1 MSMIFPLPSKLL
13 LRGIVLA
20 ALLPVLPV
28 GGLAAPEGV
37 VPVPRGVS
45 HLINGDF
52 KLVKDGGALP
62 QFWEPGEEGTITRM
76 VEDGR
81 TYLRLVAEKPGQLV
95 RVTQT
100 VPIPAGVRG
109 LEFRSV
115 FRNKDVKFGKSF
127 VCDAR
132 AQLGFTDPEG
142 NPLKG
147 GVDPVFDS
155 HAQTWR
161 EISRKFLVPEGAAF
175 LRVTL
180 CLNRPASG
188 TLDVAEVR
196 LVAMEEKEAQ
206 DMALI
211 PVLAARKKEEDAAEV
226 MRLLALPPV
235 TKEIRVSGNRLVTQD
250 GREIRLQGVNV
261 PSLEWS
267 PKGENVNRSIKVA
280 VRDWKAN
287 AIRLPVSGGFWFGRG
302 KGKEGPNDAEAYR
315 AVVDEVVKL
324 AAGQGAY
331 LILDLHYYG
340 GPKESAVEFWK
351 DAAARYANHPAVLFD
366 LFNEP
371 HGISWDLWQKGGAM
385 EVTDKTTKEVTSVQV
400 VGMQTLVDTVRSTGA
415 RNIIVAGGL
424 SHALNL
430 SGILEGHAL
439 SDTAGNGIMYA
450 THFYNWHGNWEKN
463 FLQVAAVHPV
473 LVGEFGADVKKMSFV
488 PAKNQEDPYT
498 WMPDAMGMIQKYKLN
513 WTAFSLHPKATPVL
527 IKDWDYEPTPF
538 FGVFVKEALKG
549 KTYPIQRMR

>member
-1 MSMIFPLPSKLL
+1 MLAVLL
-13 LRGIVLA
+13 A
-20 ALLPVLPV
+20 
-28 GGLAAPEGV
+28 GGLAARGAGA
-37 VPVPRGVS
+37 PVGGGVS
-45 HLINGDF
+45 YLTNGDF
-52 KLVKDGGALP
+52 KLVKEGGTLP
-62 QFWEPGEEGTITRM
+62 ESWEPGTEGVVMRM
-76 VEDGR
+76 EEDGR
-81 TYLRLVAEKPGQLV
+81 PYLRLVAEKPGQLV
-95 RVTQT
+95 RAAQT

-109 LEFRSV
+109 LEFRAV

-147 GVDPVFDS
+147 GADTVFDS
-155 HAQTWR
+155 HAQVWR
-161 EISRKFLVPEGAAF
+161 DLSRKFLVPEGAAF

-196 LVAMEEKEAQ
+196 LLAMEPKEAEA
-206 DMALI
+206 MALI
-211 PVLAARKKEEDAAEV
+211 PVLAARKKEEDVAEV
-226 MRLLALPPV
+226 MRLLALPTV
-235 TKEIRVSGNRLVTQD
+235 TPEIRVSGNRLVTRQ
-250 GREIRLQGVNV
+250 GREVRLQGVNV

-267 PKGENVNRSIKVA
+267 SKGENINRSIKVA
-280 VRDWKAN
+280 VVDWKAN
-287 AIRLPVSGGFWFGRG
+287 AVRLPVSGGFWFGRG

-315 AVVDEVVKL
+315 TMVDDAVKL

-331 LILDLHYYG
+331 LILDLHEYG

-371 HGISWDLWQKGGAM
+371 HGISWDLWQKGGEM
-385 EVTDKTTKEVTSVQV
+385 EVTDKTTKAVSRVRV
-400 VGMQTLVDTVRSTGA
+400 VGMQTLVETVRSTGA

-439 SDTAGNGIMYA
+439 SDATGNGIMYA

-498 WMPDAMGMIQKYKLN
+498 WMPDALGMIQKYQLN

-538 FGVFVKEALKG
+538 FGVFVKEALHG
-549 KTYPIQRMR
+549 KMFPVQRMR

>member
-1 MSMIFPLPSKLL
+1 MNFSLPSKTRF
-13 LRGIVLA
+13 RGIALA
-20 ALLPVLPV
+20 ALLPALLA
-28 GGLAAPEGV
+28 GGLAAQEV
-37 VPVPRGVS
+37 VAPAARGVS
-45 HLINGDF
+45 CLTNGDF
-52 KLVKDGGALP
+52 RLVKSGGTLP
-62 QFWEPGEEGTITRM
+62 DAWEPGEEGIITRM

-100 VPIPAGVRG
+100 VPVPAGVRG
-109 LEFRSV
+109 LEFGAV

-132 AQLGFTDPEG
+132 AQLGFTDAEG
-142 NPLKG
+142 NPVKG

-155 HAQTWR
+155 HAQSWR
-161 EISRKFLVPEGAAF
+161 DLSRKFLVPEGAAF

-196 LVAMEEKEAQ
+196 LVAMDGKEAEA
-206 DMALI
+206 MALI

-226 MRLLALPPV
+226 ARLLALPPV
-235 TKEIRVSGNRLVTQD
+235 TREIRVSGNRLVTGD
-250 GREIRLQGVNV
+250 GREVRLQGVNV

-267 PKGENVNRSIKVA
+267 AKGENA
-280 VRDWKAN
+280 VKDWKAN
-287 AIRLPVSGGFWFGRG
+287 AVRLPVSGGFWFGLG

-315 AVVDEVVKL
+315 ATVDEAVKM

-331 LILDLHYYG
+331 LILDLHSYG
-340 GPKESAVEFWK
+340 GPRDNAVEFWK

-371 HGISWDLWQKGGAM
+371 HGISWDLWQKGGEM
-385 EVTDKTTKEVTSVQV
+385 EVTDKTTKEVSRVRV

-498 WMPDAMGMIQKYKLN
+498 WMPDALGMIQQYKLN

-538 FGVFVKEALKG
+538 FGVFVKEALNG
-549 KTYPIQRMR
+549 KIYPVQRMR

>member
-1 MSMIFPLPSKLL
+1 MIFMPPSKIRI
-13 LRGIVLA
+13 RGLVLA
-20 ALLPVLPV
+20 ALLPVLLA
-28 GGLAAPEGV
+28 GGLAGQEGV
-37 VPVPRGVS
+37 GPTVRDVS
-45 HLINGDF
+45 YLSNGDF
-52 KLVKDGGALP
+52 KLARSGGGLP
-62 QFWEPGEEGTITRM
+62 ESWEPGEEGSVMRM

-81 TYLRLVAEKPGQLV
+81 AYLRLVAEKSGQLV
-95 RVTQT
+95 RVTQA
-100 VPIPAGVRG
+100 VPIPAGVHG
-109 LEFRSV
+109 LEFRSI

-132 AQLGFTDPEG
+132 AQFGFTDAEG

-147 GVDPVFDS
+147 GVDQVFDS
-155 HAQTWR
+155 HAQSWR

-206 DMALI
+206 DMAMI
-211 PVLAARKKEEDAAEV
+211 PVLAARKKEEDLAEV

-235 TKEIRVSGNRLVTQD
+235 TQEIRVTGNRLETRD
-250 GREIRLQGVNV
+250 GREVRLQGVNV

-267 PKGENVNRSIKVA
+267 SKGENIHRSIKVA
-280 VRDWKAN
+280 VVDWKAN
-287 AIRLPVSGGFWFGRG
+287 AIRLPVSGGYWFGRG
-302 KGKEGPNDAEAYR
+302 KGKEGPNDAGAYR
-315 AVVDEVVKL
+315 AMVDDAVKL

-340 GPKESAVEFWK
+340 GPQETAVEFWK

-371 HGISWDLWQKGGAM
+371 HGISWDLWQNGGVM
-385 EVTDKTTKEVTSVQV
+385 ELTDKATKQVTSVQV

-439 SDTAGNGIMYA
+439 TDASGNGIMYA

-463 FLQVAAVHPV
+463 FLQVSAIHPV

-498 WMPDAMGMIQKYKLN
+498 WMPDAMGMIQKYNLN
-513 WTAFSLHPKATPVL
+513 WTAFSFHPKATPVL

-549 KTYPIQRMR
+549 KTYPLERMR